1 MREKRPR
8 TFPPRPPGSRYV
20 LTIPAIYLV
29 AAGAWILFSDMAV
42 TTLFPDPETAAFM
55 QTFKGWFFVAATAL
69 LLCALLRRIAAEQQ
83 TYVAGL
89 DAAKRELSAA
99 GDRLASVIRSSPL
112 AIFILDRQGRVSL
125 WSPAAERI
133 FGWSETEVLG
143 RELPTVPA
151 SKRDEFEAILARAF
165 SGEPIAGLEAARMR
179 RDGSLAEISL
189 GTALLTEDESGTSAI
204 LVMASDIT
212 ETKGLTRERD
222 LFFNHSMDLLCVTDF
237 AGVLQQA
244 NPAWTHTLGY
254 PPAELAGRPWIDFV
268 HPDDVAATIA
278 MHERLV
284 EGSPVRNFEVRCRH
298 RDSSF
303 KWLSFNSHP
312 IPEEQRIF
320 SVARDISDRRL
331 AEEELVKRRRF
342 VETVLDSMPIGVGV
356 RALDTGRRTF
366 HNARYT
372 EILGWPAQALVTIDA
387 FFEHLFPDPE
397 VRAVHAERIVSDIQ
411 SGDPA
416 RMFWKDVPITTEK
429 GERRHITLASFP
441 VPDQNVLV
449 TTVQDTTFR
458 KVAETTLA
466 QAKKEAEQANQ
477 AKTQFLANMSHELRT
492 PLNAIFGMAQL
503 AQHENLSPEQAECW
517 DITHQSAKRL
527 LDIVDNLLELANLE
541 SGAVQ
546 LAVKEFDI
554 RALVESLCRTHAV
567 QARLK
572 GLSFSCM
579 VEDDVA
585 QTLVGDP
592 FRLRQILL
600 NLLSNSIR
608 FTAQGTI
615 ELRVSRYTAT
625 PGEPCRIFVDQGFT
639 GECLLFQVI
648 DTGIG
653 IPKDKQSMIF
663 DSFALAEE
671 YLTKK
676 YGGTGLGLSIAK
688 QLAELLGGTVW
699 VHSEPGQGSVFSVT
713 AAFWLPAQQEDGVL
727 EGMAAPSPSR
737 PLRVLLVEDE
747 TSNRISAA
755 TMLRRH
761 GHAVTEVENGQ
772 EALRALGRE
781 PFDVVLMDI
790 QMPVMDGLT
799 ATRHIRGGEVPGGV
813 KDIPVIALTAYALE
827 ADRERF
833 LAAGM
838 NDFVAKPFEI
848 RALLDTVDRVVA
860 RKRLN

>member
-8 TFPPRPPGSRYV
+8 TLPPRDPGSRYV
-20 LTIPAIYLV
+20 LTIPALYLL

-42 TTLFPDPETAAFM
+42 TALFPDPETAASM
-55 QTFKGWFFVAATAL
+55 QTFKGWFFVAATTL
-69 LLCALLRRIAAEQQ
+69 LLYAMLRRIAAGQQ
-83 TYVAGL
+83 AYVAGL
-89 DAAKRELSAA
+89 DAAKRKLAAA

-112 AIFILDRQGRVSL
+112 AIFILDRQGRVKL
-125 WSPAAERI
+125 WSPAAERL
-133 FGWSETEVLG
+133 FGWREAEVLG
-143 RELPTVPA
+143 HMLPTVPA

-189 GTALLTEDESGTSAI
+189 STAPLADGEAGITAI
-204 LVMASDIT
+204 LVMASDVT

-222 LFFNHSMDLLCVTDF
+222 LFFNHSIDLLCVTDF

-254 PPAELAGRPWIDFV
+254 AAEELAGRPWIDFV

-298 RDSSF
+298 RDGSF

-331 AEEELVKRRRF
+331 AEEELIKRRRF

-356 RALDTGRRTF
+356 RTLDTGRRTF

-372 EILGWPAQALVTIDA
+372 EILGWPAQALVTTEG
-387 FFEHLFPDPE
+387 FFEHLFPDQE

-416 RMFWKDVPITTEK
+416 RMFWKDVPIVTEK

-458 KVAETTLA
+458 KVAETTLG

-517 DITHQSAKRL
+517 DITLQSAKRL

-554 RALVESLCRTHAV
+554 RALVDSLCRTHAV

-572 GLSFSCM
+572 GLAFSCT

-615 ELRVSRYTAT
+615 ELRVSRYKAT
-625 PGEPCRIFVDQGFT
+625 PEGPRRIFVDQGFT
-639 GECLLFQVI
+639 GECLLFQVT

-653 IPKDKQSMIF
+653 IPKDKQNMIF

-699 VHSEPGQGSVFSVT
+699 VQSEPGQGSVFSVT
-713 AAFWLPAQQEDGVL
+713 AAFWLPTQPEDGVL
-727 EGMAAPSPSR
+727 EGLAAPSPSR

-747 TSNRISAA
+747 TSNRVSAA

-790 QMPVMDGLT
+790 QMPV
-799 ATRHIRGGEVPGGV
+799 
-813 KDIPVIALTAYALE
+813 
-827 ADRERF
+827 
-833 LAAGM
+833 
-838 NDFVAKPFEI
+838 
-848 RALLDTVDRVVA
+848 
-860 RKRLN
+860 

>member
-1 MREKRPR
+1 M
-8 TFPPRPPGSRYV
+8 
-20 LTIPAIYLV
+20 

-42 TTLFPDPETAAFM
+42 TALSPDPETAASM
-55 QTFKGWFFVAATAL
+55 QTFKGWFFVAATTL
-69 LLCALLRRIAAEQQ
+69 LLYLLLRRMAAGQQ

-89 DAAKRELSAA
+89 DAARRELIAA

-125 WSPAAERI
+125 WSPAAEHI
-133 FGWSETEVLG
+133 FGWSEAEVLG

-151 SKRDEFEAILARAF
+151 SKRDEFEAILVRAF

-204 LVMASDIT
+204 LVMASDVT
-212 ETKGLTRERD
+212 EAKGLARERD

-254 PPAELAGRPWIDFV
+254 PPGELAGRPWIDFV

-284 EGSPVRNFEVRCRH
+284 EGSPVRNFEVRCRS
-298 RDSSF
+298 RDGSF

-331 AEEELVKRRRF
+331 AEEELIKRRRF
-342 VETVLDSMPIGVGV
+342 VETVLDNMPIGVGV
-356 RALDTGRRTF
+356 RTLDTGRRTF

-372 EILGWPAQALVTIDA
+372 EILGWPAQALVTTDG
-387 FFEHLFPDPE
+387 FFEHLFPDPAI
-397 VRAVHAERIVSDIQ
+397 RAFHAERMVSDIR

-416 RMFWKDVPITTEK
+416 RMFWKDVPIVTEK

-458 KVAETTLA
+458 KVAETALA

-492 PLNAIFGMAQL
+492 PLNAIFGMTQL
-503 AQHENLSPEQAECW
+503 AQHENLSPEQTECW

-554 RALVESLCRTHAV
+554 RALVDSLCRTHSV

-572 GLSFSCM
+572 GLAFSCT

-585 QTLVGDP
+585 GTLVGDP

-608 FTAQGTI
+608 FTAQGNI
-615 ELRVSRYTAT
+615 ELRVSRYKAS
-625 PGEPCRIFVDQGFT
+625 PEGPCRIFVDQGFS
-639 GECLLFQVI
+639 GECLLFRVT

-653 IPKDKQSMIF
+653 IPKDKQDMIF

-699 VHSEPGQGSVFSVT
+699 VQSEPGQGSVFSVT
-713 AAFWLPAQQEDGVL
+713 AAFWLPAHPEDGVL
-727 EGMAAPSPSR
+727 EGLAAPAPAR

-848 RALLDTVDRVVA
+848 RALLDTMDRVVV